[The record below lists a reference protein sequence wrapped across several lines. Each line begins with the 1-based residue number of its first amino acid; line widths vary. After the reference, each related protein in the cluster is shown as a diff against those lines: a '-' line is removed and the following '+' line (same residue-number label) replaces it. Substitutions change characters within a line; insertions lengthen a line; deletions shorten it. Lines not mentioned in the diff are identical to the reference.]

1 MSGDEDLRLL
11 LPSHLR
17 RMRLTAVAFLASV
30 AAAAIGVYTLPR
42 HHLGALPPLAVTA
55 GTLAVSL
62 WLAFTAESWS
72 RKLLARIRE
81 RYEEHGDLGRLLR
94 DHLRVYL
101 AVLVRLEFILLAAV
115 VTAVSGS
122 GPTPALFQVIL
133 TAVLML
139 LAWPSEHKARLLLRR
154 AGAIT
159 R

>member
-1 MSGDEDLRLL
+1 MIEREQLQLL
-11 LPSHLR
+11 LRQHLR
-17 RMRLTAVAFLASV
+17 RMRLTATVFLASV
-30 AAAAIGVYTLPR
+30 VAAAAGVYTLPR
-42 HHLGALPPLAVTA
+42 HPLGGFSPLGVTA

-62 WLAFTAESWS
+62 WLAFTADGWS

-81 RYEEHGDLGRLLR
+81 RYEKHGDVARLLR

-101 AVLVRLEFILLAAV
+101 AVLVRLEIILLAAV

-154 AGAIT
+154 AGAVA